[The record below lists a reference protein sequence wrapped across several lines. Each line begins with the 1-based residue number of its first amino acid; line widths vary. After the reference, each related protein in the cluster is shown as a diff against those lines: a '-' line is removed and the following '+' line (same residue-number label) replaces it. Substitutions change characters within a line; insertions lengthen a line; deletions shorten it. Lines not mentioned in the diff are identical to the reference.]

1 MAPPKTMINLLDY
14 TLPELTDWMQNEL
27 GEPKFR
33 AVQVWQWIWQKM
45 ARDFDAM
52 TNVSKACR
60 ERLAQCA
67 EIRWPEIVTVEQSSD
82 DTTKFL
88 LRLQDGA
95 EVETVLIPSDSRE
108 GVRRWTQCLS
118 SQVGC
123 AMACTFC
130 STGTMGLSLIHI

>member
-130 STGTMGLSLIHI
+130 IS

>member
-1 MAPPKTMINLLDY
+1 MINLLDY

-33 AVQVWQWIWQKM
+33 AAQVWQWIWQKM

-67 EIRWPEIVTVEQSSD
+67 EIRWPEIESWTNPTSS
-82 DTTKFL
+82 
-88 LRLQDGA
+88 
-95 EVETVLIPSDSRE
+95 SR
-108 GVRRWTQCLS
+108 S
-118 SQVGC
+118 SYP
-123 AMACTFC
+123 TFPTI
-130 STGTMGLSLIHI
+130 SAHR

>member
-108 GVRRWTQCLS
+108 GVRRRWAAPWPAPSAAPAPWAS
-118 SQVGC
+118 S
-123 AMACTFC
+123 AT
-130 STGTMGLSLIHI
+130 

>member
-52 TNVSKACR
+52 TNVSKA
-60 ERLAQCA
+60 
-67 EIRWPEIVTVEQSSD
+67 
-82 DTTKFL
+82 
-88 LRLQDGA
+88 LRN
-95 EVETVLIPSDSRE
+95 
-108 GVRRWTQCLS
+108 
-118 SQVGC
+118 
-123 AMACTFC
+123 FNC
-130 STGTMGLSLIHI
+130 S